1 MAIETLELCHNFRAV
16 PKRYDIYTP
25 EFVRERVKLLRGVTS
40 TATEPEESVPETQAG
55 IRLIRYLDFQLV
67 RLDACAAGPN
77 DLLALVVR
85 NLLETL
91 AWAKFVMSGPTEATR
106 FLSEY
111 AIDLKE
117 IAKLSRVLRST
128 SSEHPERSV
137 AAIEEVFLRVP
148 GQRLQL
154 KRHGNVEEVIFKLC
168 SKYIH
173 PSSWLL
179 GRLQRLDE
187 NSPHRKLFCELA
199 LNYAHNIIHILGKP
213 GQDS

>member
-1 MAIETLELCHNFRAV
+1 V

-25 EFVRERVKLLRGVTS
+25 RFVREQVKLLRDITS

-55 IRLIRYLDFQLV
+55 IRLIRYLDLQLV
-67 RLDACAAGPN
+67 RLDACAGGPN

-91 AWAKFVMSGPTEATR
+91 AWAKFVMRGSSEATQ
-106 FLSEY
+106 FLSEH

-117 IAKLSRVLRST
+117 IAKLSRVLRAT
-128 SSEHPERSV
+128 SEVPESSV
-137 AAIEEVFLRVP
+137 AAIEEAFLRVP

-154 KRHGNVEEVIFKLC
+154 KRSDSVEEVVFKLC

-179 GRLQRLDE
+179 ERLHRLE
-187 NSPHRKLFCELA
+187 NSQHRKLFCELA
-199 LNYAHNIIHILGKP
+199 LNYAHNIVHILGTSKA
-213 GQDS
+213 S